1 MKFKKTLIWSCITGE
16 PHPSL
21 NKKEQTIEGVMPLI
35 EALFPGVNYYSITG
49 FNQVMRECVVP
60 ALKKQFPQMKSSST
74 ENIKAKERVEVTQFL
89 PSKGYE
95 WQDSLRWQAEFK
107 KLLAAA

>member
-1 MKFKKTLIWSCITGE
+1 MRFKKTLVWSCTTGQ

-21 NKKEQTIEGVMPLI
+21 NKKEQTIEGVMPLV

-49 FNQVMRECVVP
+49 FGQVMKECVVP
-60 ALKKQFPQMKSSST
+60 ALKKLFPELQFLPA
-74 ENIKAKERVEVTQFL
+74 EDIKDGEEVEVAQFL

-95 WQDSLRWQAEFK
+95 WQDSSEWQTKFK
-107 KLLAAA
+107 KLLVTA